1 MKFKFLYR
9 RAAREAFAEGT
20 ISKEQYTQLTQ
31 VLRNPIRKRLDSTE
45 KVDILAEVEQY
56 TNKNGPKAGIDWE
69 AIIQWLKDNWL
80 TILKLILSLI
90 VVLEPPPKER

>member
-9 RAAREAFAEGT
+9 RAAREAFAEGK
-20 ISKEQYTQLTQ
+20 ISKEQYTQLAL
-31 VLRNPIRKRLDSTE
+31 VLRHPIRKRLDSPE
-45 KVDILAEVEQY
+45 KIDILAKVEQY
-56 TNKNGPKAGIDWE
+56 VNENGPKTGIDWE